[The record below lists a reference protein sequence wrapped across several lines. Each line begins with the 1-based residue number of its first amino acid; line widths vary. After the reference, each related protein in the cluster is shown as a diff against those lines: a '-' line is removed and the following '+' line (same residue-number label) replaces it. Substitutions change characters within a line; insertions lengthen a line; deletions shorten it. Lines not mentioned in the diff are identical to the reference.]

1 MLSRVSCCAA
11 ALFASAFFV
20 RDEASADGPVPNGL
34 YTPPADGFILDPTE
48 APIELSFES
57 APLSKIQAQLDA
69 ARTSDPD
76 SPIILTLTG
85 AFVVVDSPLA
95 LPSKTSLILYG
106 TIEAAPDA
114 TAPSLVSIIGQR
126 KVAVAGGVL
135 DGHYHSLVGLDAE
148 GSAQVNVDAVTIKNT
163 GLDGLRLSGNGG
175 TVWNSGSAIMR
186 CNIAK
191 AGASG
196 IVLSS
201 ITQALLLDNFVHHNA
216 GAGIRMSATHSS
228 IVNNVVQENGVG
240 IVVDTGDNLISDNEI
255 RDNRDGGVW
264 LLPSSANTDVLRNV
278 IAHNSSS
285 GVDLD
290 GSNNLLYLNTF
301 DNPVDLIERGS
312 SNWVVPGRP
321 RPLEALLSNY
331 FYPPTIDNR
340 HADPVMNGRNRTDVE
355 VTSCESPAIS
365 QVQKAYDDARE
376 QHPDD
381 VIVLALRGEFT
392 ADVPLTLQSY
402 TAVILD
408 GAVFVPSP
416 SNLAH
421 VMTAVNPSELIS
433 VSGGLIDLGGRP
445 MEGIYFPSTSL
456 AHIDQVTVVRG
467 GQRDVRT
474 GGGMIHLQRGGSYNI
489 IHANRVD
496 QSGGRCIWTQ
506 HNNSRYVVVE
516 NYLTNCNMDAVDFD
530 SATSNSLAVGN
541 FSEDNRRY
549 GVFVEQSDSFNK
561 IYGNFTTTRGIPGN
575 PGHGVGVYNNAT
587 APGRRAVTDKNTVF
601 CNTSDTIANGLRVG
615 SVAVAG
621 GIAET
626 ARTYLFNNVVRNAG
640 DAILFDTQFPESVEN
655 YFSQTVLEGNLRDI
669 NSHPSGDASLPDFFN
684 PRSAVAACSASSVA
698 WSRDDR
704 AH

>member
-1 MLSRVSCCAA
+1 
-11 ALFASAFFV
+11 
-20 RDEASADGPVPNGL
+20 
-34 YTPPADGFILDPTE
+34 
-48 APIELSFES
+48 
-57 APLSKIQAQLDA
+57 
-69 ARTSDPD
+69 
-76 SPIILTLTG
+76 
-85 AFVVVDSPLA
+85 
-95 LPSKTSLILYG
+95 
-106 TIEAAPDA
+106 
-114 TAPSLVSIIGQR
+114 
-126 KVAVAGGVL
+126 
-135 DGHYHSLVGLDAE
+135 
-148 GSAQVNVDAVTIKNT
+148 
-163 GLDGLRLSGNGG
+163 
-175 TVWNSGSAIMR
+175 
-186 CNIAK
+186 
-191 AGASG
+191 
-196 IVLSS
+196 
-201 ITQALLLDNFVHHNA
+201 
-216 GAGIRMSATHSS
+216 
-228 IVNNVVQENGVG
+228 
-240 IVVDTGDNLISDNEI
+240 
-255 RDNRDGGVW
+255 
-264 LLPSSANTDVLRNV
+264 
-278 IAHNSSS
+278 
-285 GVDLD
+285 
-290 GSNNLLYLNTF
+290 
-301 DNPVDLIERGS
+301 
-312 SNWVVPGRP
+312 
-321 RPLEALLSNY
+321 
-331 FYPPTIDNR
+331 
-340 HADPVMNGRNRTDVE
+340 VMNDRNRTDVV

-365 QVQKAYDDARE
+365 HVQNAYDDARE

-381 VIVLALRGEFT
+381 VIVLTLSGEFT
-392 ADVPLTLQSY
+392 ADGVPLTLTSY

-408 GAVFVPSP
+408 GAILVPSP
-416 SNLAH
+416 SSLAH
-421 VMTAVNPSELIS
+421 VITAVNPSEFIS
-433 VSGGLIDLGGRP
+433 VSGGLLNLGGRS
-445 MEGIYFPSTSL
+445 MEGIYFPSTTM

-467 GQRDVRT
+467 GQRDIRA
-474 GGGMIHLQRGGSYNI
+474 GKGMIHLQRGGGYNI

-506 HNNSRYVVVE
+506 HNNSRYVVLE

-530 SATSNSLAVGN
+530 SATSNSLAIGN
-541 FSEDNRRY
+541 LGEDNRRY